1 MGFEKKIHRDGDV
14 TFDVPA
20 WRRRWEDL
28 MEKQDALP
36 LASEREERQYVRS
49 QEVGL
54 KHMKSGASVRLQDD
68 GAIEL
73 FTGDS
78 GIRITP
84 NGIQMFGK
92 KIQIVGGEIDT
103 LTTPHG
109 LQENGKVITDGY
121 DSFPR
126 SKGKNKTLLDLC
138 EASGIDVMRREDLK

>member
-20 WRRRWEDL
+20 WRKRWEDL
-28 MEKQDALP
+28 MEKEDALS
-36 LASEREERQYVRS
+36 LAGEREESQYVGS

-54 KHMKSGASVRLQDD
+54 KHTKSGASIRLKDN
-68 GAIEL
+68 GTIEL

-78 GIRITP
+78 GIRVTP

-92 KIQIVGGEIDT
+92 KLQLIGGEIDA

-109 LQENGKVITDGY
+109 LQENGSVVTDGY
-121 DSFPR
+121 ASFPR
-126 SKGKNKTLLDLC
+126 KKGKDKTLLDLC